1 MINLITLMQTTGCW
15 FLTRV
20 ADVDSWN
27 FEHKTVGFGM
37 GRMDKA

>member
-20 ADVDSWN
+20 SDVDSWN